1 MIRRPPRSTRTDTLF
16 PYTTLFRSHRTPGVP
31 AWAGLIAGENCEI
44 GVVRA
49 HICASRHAGSLG
61 QRSVRYWR
69 TDLALRRD
77 NSGFATMAHYWAA
90 VSVRKWRPR
99 AVMRKTVRRLAIG
112 VTSERWLFSHCLTS
126 SNRSLSEAAVMLKP
140 PANSGG

>member
-1 MIRRPPRSTRTDTLF
+1 MRISDWSSDVCSSDL
-16 PYTTLFRSHRTPGVP
+16 
-31 AWAGLIAGENCEI
+31 
-44 GVVRA
+44 
-49 HICASRHAGSLG
+49 
-61 QRSVRYWR
+61 
-69 TDLALRRD
+69 LALRRD

-140 PANSGG
+140 DRKRAVEGKGVSVRVRLGGGRVMIKKRKIT

>member
-1 MIRRPPRSTRTDTLF
+1 MRISDWSSDVCSSDL
-16 PYTTLFRSHRTPGVP
+16 
-31 AWAGLIAGENCEI
+31 
-44 GVVRA
+44 
-49 HICASRHAGSLG
+49 
-61 QRSVRYWR
+61 
-69 TDLALRRD
+69 LALRRD

-126 SNRSLSEAAVMLKP
+126 SNRSLSEAAVMLKKSEEHTSELQSLMRISY
-140 PANSGG
+140 AVFCLKKKKTKNKK

>member
-77 NSGFATMAHYWAA
+77 NSGFATLAHYWAA
-90 VSVRKWRPR
+90 VSVRKWRPH
-99 AVMRKTVRRLAIG
+99 AVTRKPVSRFAIGLTSQERLFSLCLPSPTRRLRN
-112 VTSERWLFSHCLTS
+112 T
-126 SNRSLSEAAVMLKP
+126 P
-140 PANSGG
+140 